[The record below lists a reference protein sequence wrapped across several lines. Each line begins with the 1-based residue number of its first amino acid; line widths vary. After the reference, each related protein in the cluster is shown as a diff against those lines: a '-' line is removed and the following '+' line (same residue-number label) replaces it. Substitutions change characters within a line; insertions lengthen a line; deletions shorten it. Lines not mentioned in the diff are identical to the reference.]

1 MKISDFKQNN
11 KEDKKQED
19 LMGQY
24 NDLKDLSQDD
34 LTRKLF
40 EETTRQK
47 QEGTFDYEKLSSTLN
62 SLSMYMPKEN
72 FEKMKSILERLK
84 WEKKK

>member
-84 WEKKK
+84 